1 MLPVKRGSIYY
12 ERTGWIPFSFQ
23 KTKGMRSFIKNY
35 YSMFR
40 NPLHIKEVIETF
52 PESPEGWLVPILTEP
67 FEEGVKDALKGKK
80 KK

>member
-1 MLPVKRGSIYY
+1 
-12 ERTGWIPFSFQ
+12 
-23 KTKGMRSFIKNY
+23 MRNIIRKFYN
-35 YSMFR
+35 MFK
-40 NPLHIKEVIETF
+40 NPLHITEVIETF